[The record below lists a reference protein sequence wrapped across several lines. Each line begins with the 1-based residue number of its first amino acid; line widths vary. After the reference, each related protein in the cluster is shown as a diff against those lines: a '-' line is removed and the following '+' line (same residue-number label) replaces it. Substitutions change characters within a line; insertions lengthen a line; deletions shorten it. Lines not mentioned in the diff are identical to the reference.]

1 MKLPLV
7 TPIYKDTVFSWTYSS
22 GLVNQTGMIYI
33 DNLEYQITSGML
45 QSLYLLRMHN
55 PEGYADNVT
64 MNPYGPFYYYYHKD
78 HLGNNREVWKAAY
91 SINGTVTP
99 AAVVQQTSYY
109 QSGLPW
115 SDGSGVSAQPYKYN
129 GKEFV
134 EMHGLDTYDYGAR
147 GYYPALGRFM
157 TVDPMAE
164 KRPWE
169 SPYVYCGNNPV
180 NRVDPTGMI
189 WDDQNA
195 ADNLKKKA
203 DEKILK
209 LNEINNKLT
218 ESLTT
223 LNYTED
229 QKTDIQ
235 NLISGST
242 DRIADLSQ
250 SKNDIDQLGNDKD
263 HTYVINDQGGGTL
276 GNVTLKSDGKISIN
290 APKTELAFH
299 EIKHVTQSLN
309 SRGLIFRGGNLQ
321 NDGLTRTER
330 IKNEVQAYQFQF
342 SFSGSIPEFGTIY
355 GPRAITPAMVGN
367 MKKPDGSLMYPY

>member
-7 TPIYKDTVFSWTYSS
+7 TPIYKDTVYSWTYSS

-99 AAVVQQTSYY
+99 ASIVQQTSYY
-109 QSGLPW
+109 PSGLPW
-115 SDGSGVSAQPYKYN
+115 SDGSGVSSQPYKYN

-223 LNYTED
+223 LNYSED

-250 SKNDIDQLGNDKD
+250 SKIDIDQLGNDKD
-263 HTYVINDQGGGTL
+263 HKYVINDQGGGTI

-290 APKTELAFH
+290 APNNNLAFH
-299 EIKHVTQSLN
+299 EIKHITQSLN
-309 SRGLIFRGGNLQ
+309 SNELVFRGGNLQ
-321 NDGLTRTER
+321 NEGSTKTDRMN
-330 IKNEVQAYQFQF
+330 NEVQGYQFQF
-342 SFSGSIPEFGTIY
+342 SYSGTIPEFGTIY
-355 GPRAITPAMVGN
+355 SPRAITPAMVGN
-367 MKKPDGSLMYPY
+367 MKNPD